1 MKFNPEDGQDFGPHC
16 RNCHRGSSSCGTCH
30 TSGDTKY
37 LAAGGIGSGEAESS
51 TDANNANNSL
61 KNSAFDTG
69 YTTTNQDNTVTSSN
83 YYGFFKKSR
92 MVDWTVW
99 SGNWRQDP
107 GVVTAIDVAN
117 MCSDDGFSWP
127 HRTLGWKMLK
137 DDLFGLDFDNS
148 TPVAAGTA
156 RTGGMVAHD
165 LDSVCLDCHNPT
177 IWNPTSALDHIDD
190 PADDALATN
199 DNNDDELILRGLP

>member
-37 LAAGGIGSGEAESS
+37 LAAGGIGSGEADS
-51 TDANNANNSL
+51 TTTTGGDANNSL
-61 KNSAFDTG
+61 KNSAFETD
-69 YTTTNQDNTVTSSN
+69 YTTTNQENTVTISN

-92 MVDWTVW
+92 TVDWN
-99 SGNWRQDP
+99 SGWRSSALSVPMGQRLSA
-107 GVVTAIDVAN
+107 GLVAAD
-117 MCSDDGFSWP
+117 CADDGFSWP

-148 TPVAAGTA
+148 TPVAAGAA

-177 IWNPTSALDHIDD
+177 IWNATSALDHTDD
-190 PADDALATN
+190 AGIADD
-199 DNNDDELILRGLP
+199 NDDELILRGLP